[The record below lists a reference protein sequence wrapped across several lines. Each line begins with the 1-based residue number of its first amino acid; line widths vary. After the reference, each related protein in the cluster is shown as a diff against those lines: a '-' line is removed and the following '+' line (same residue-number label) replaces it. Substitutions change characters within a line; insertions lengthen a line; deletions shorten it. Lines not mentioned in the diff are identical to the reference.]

1 MKMKMNKIA
10 FFFYAIYYFVAA
22 VILLLYGYIQL
33 RKALKIE
40 KKEGREASQ
49 KYIRSRSPAFSRKL
63 FTWCGIHPKIENL
76 DKIPVEDNYI
86 ICMNHQSYLDPMLIL
101 GYISEK
107 IFLLAKEEL
116 NRAPFFK
123 EAMQLFCITIDRE
136 NPKNAVKALRR
147 ILEYLKAG
155 ECIGIFPE
163 GTRTKDGLIA
173 PFAPGGLK
181 IAYKSKKMLIP
192 VVVDGTGNAMPKKS
206 WIIRPTKVWATIL
219 EPVHPEDFET
229 YELFESTI
237 HQRMQRAL
245 DDLRSNS

>member
-1 MKMKMNKIA
+1 MKMNKIA

-33 RKALKIE
+33 KKALRIE

-49 KYIRSRSPAFSRKL
+49 RYIRKRSPAFSRKL
-63 FTWCGIHPKIENL
+63 FTWFGIHTKIKNLEN
-76 DKIPVEDNYI
+76 IPIEGNYI
-86 ICMNHQSYLDPMLIL
+86 ICMNHQSYLDPMLLL
-101 GYISEK
+101 GYVSENL
-107 IFLLAKEEL
+107 FLLAKEEL

-123 EAMQLFCITIDRE
+123 EAMQLFCITIDRD

-181 IAYKSKKMLIP
+181 IAHKSKKKLIP
-192 VVVDGTGNAMPKKS
+192 VVVDGTGDAMPRKS
-206 WIIRPTKVWATIL
+206 LIVCPAKVQATIL
-219 EPVHPEDFET
+219 DPILPDEFESYEA
-229 YELFESTI
+229 YELAI
-237 HQRMQRAL
+237 HQRMQKAL
-245 DDLRSNS
+245 DDLKTNQ